1 MREIREGDKIKM
13 FDDTDSRAYM
23 RLLREK
29 GFSSYYLNGYV
40 VVGARI
46 NPKPDKVEIGKTII
60 QARKKFAYTRDEL
73 AKELG
78 ITRACL
84 VDWEHGRKL
93 PNKEHRKMLEELIDW
108 KGESYGL

>member
-13 FDDTDSRAYM
+13 FDDTDTSAYM

-29 GFSSYYLNGYV
+29 GFTSYYWNGYL
-40 VVGARI
+40 VVGCRI
-46 NPKPDKVEIGKTII
+46 KPLPDKVAIGKTII
-60 QARKKFAYTRDEL
+60 KARKDFGYNRDEL
-73 AKELG
+73 AKEIG

-93 PNKEHRKMLEELIDW
+93 PNKEHQKKLEELLDW
-108 KGESYGL
+108 KMEGV